1 MVCFE
6 TCVTSAWISITI
18 KIAIKVDKV
27 QLTIPKIRCF
37 KQSKISTYSF
47 FTRILSLYQC
57 KVYFDIHRINKD
69 IRLCLHYTRFLRKP
83 RRKAYIP
90 RMGLKR
96 YSFHMRKYQQRWFY
110 KNILIFSSSK
120 IHFHD
125 WIYIYC
131 SIICV
136 FLKKAIEDVILY
148 KLGTTH
154 FIFRSGFFSKGSP
167 WDIKVFHFCIIA
179 AFSMF
184 PLLHRITCLYFY
196 QNIKFP
202 CIRSNYHL

>member
-1 MVCFE
+1 MYIFVTVCFLNIFFIPTVWRTVHVRNLLILNDIFVPYKTWLLFLITIINFYDIWLEYVWGSNNFRGYFKMVCFE

-27 QLTIPKIRCF
+27 QLTIPKFRCF
-37 KQSKISTYSF
+37 KQSKTSTYSF
-47 FTRILSLYQC
+47 FTWILSLYQC

-69 IRLCLHYTRFLRKP
+69 LRLCLHYTRFLRKP

-90 RMGLKR
+90 WMGLK
-96 YSFHMRKYQQRWFY
+96 
-110 KNILIFSSSK
+110 
-120 IHFHD
+120 
-125 WIYIYC
+125 
-131 SIICV
+131 
-136 FLKKAIEDVILY
+136 
-148 KLGTTH
+148 
-154 FIFRSGFFSKGSP
+154 
-167 WDIKVFHFCIIA
+167 IIA

-196 QNIKFP
+196 QNIKTP